1 MTKKNIQLMSILKK
15 LIMIQMIFFM
25 MKYMIIVK
33 SVKRIETNIFVSI
46 VKQIFVINALKN
58 VKPIIIIL

>member
-33 SVKRIETNIFVSI
+33 NVKRIETNIFVSI